1 MYFLAVASTRCDMQE
16 PLEKLSG
23 EPLSIDQLIEYLPAL
38 DVSDVPALLGTVR
51 ARGLSVANRH
61 VSDLT
66 KATSRVTVHT
76 LKGTSFKA
84 ELEKTYREASGSPS
98 VFRRRNSLTLDGAQ
112 LEQSNSPQPLH
123 AELGSSM
130 DHRFGTTPEITISR
144 YANF

>member
-1 MYFLAVASTRCDMQE
+1 MYFSAVASRRCDMQE

-38 DVSDVPALLGTVR
+38 DVSDVSALLGTVR

-66 KATSRVTVHT
+66 KATSRVKVHT

-84 ELEKTYREASGSPS
+84 ELDKTYREASGSPS
-98 VFRRRNSLTLDGAQ
+98 VLRQRNSLTWAVLNWSKAIR
-112 LEQSNSPQPLH
+112 L
-123 AELGSSM
+123 
-130 DHRFGTTPEITISR
+130 SR
-144 YANF
+144 YKRKLDPAWMIAL